1 MKRYWPRTEAEFDA
15 RVEAAKAKYAP
26 IAAKLDP
33 AELIGLLAA
42 TRAALEAVEAE
53 ARAIDIE
60 RGHRPPG
67 TLVGNR

>member
-15 RVEAAKAKYAP
+15 RVAAAKAKYTP
-26 IAAKLDP
+26 IAAKLDA
-33 AELIGLLAA
+33 AELIGLLTA
-42 TRAALEAVEAE
+42 TRAALEAIEQE
-53 ARAIDIE
+53 AREVDIK